1 MLFINVPTC
10 DLASFM
16 KLNLVKLILPLSWA
30 LLFTGCQLTPEQSP
44 KSQDMTTSTID
55 KPRQQ
60 SHQVDALQSEPT
72 ASPVVYD
79 DVWLRIRDR
88 LTFTVPDN
96 KEVAKWRDYYLRHPN
111 FMVTIAK
118 RAEPFLYY
126 IVEEIERRNMPI
138 ELALLP
144 IVESAYLPYGVSH
157 KSAAGLWQF
166 MPVAAKRFNLTRNW
180 WYDGRRDVVTSTHA
194 ALDYFQF
201 FHRTLGQD
209 WLNAVAAFNSGEG
222 RVGRAIAKNKRA
234 NKAYDF
240 WSLDLPRETTA
251 YVPKLL
257 AIIDILQRA
266 DELNYVFTPIKNSPV
281 ITALTLEKPLDIVL
295 AAKWLNTEPQALLK
309 LNPGLNRG
317 VTPPNSKHQLLVP
330 IASAALLQDKLATTK
345 PKDWLRWQHYSV
357 KAGDTLSEISAKH
370 SVQVAKIKQLNQ
382 LASNTI
388 RVGQK
393 LVLPLTDNI
402 VNLNDFNR
410 FGTKRRYHVVKSG
423 DNLWDISRKYKV
435 KVQDLVRWNKLPR
448 NAYLQPKQKL
458 KISL

>member
-1 MLFINVPTC
+1 M
-10 DLASFM
+10 
-16 KLNLVKLILPLSWA
+16 NLIFSKQKTLVLLA
-30 LLFTGCQLTPEQSP
+30 LLFVTACQQTPRVTNKQPMTNEQQATPSAIAAAIELPTTP
-44 KSQDMTTSTID
+44 KPAQT
-55 KPRQQ
+55 
-60 SHQVDALQSEPT
+60 L
-72 ASPVVYD
+72 PVKEVHD
-79 DVWLRIRDR
+79 DLWQRIRSQ
-88 LTFTVPDN
+88 LSIAVPN
-96 KEVAKWRDYYLRHPN
+96 NAEVAKWRNYYLRHPN
-111 FMVTIAK
+111 FMVTISE

-166 MPVAAKRFNLTRNW
+166 MPVAAERFNLKRNW
-180 WYDGRRDVVTSTHA
+180 WYDGRRDVVTSTNA
-194 ALDYFQF
+194 ALDYFEF

-266 DELNYVFTPIKNSPV
+266 DELNYVFTPIKNAPA
-281 ITALTLEKPLDIVL
+281 ITAITLDNQLDITL
-295 AAKWLNTEPQALLK
+295 AAKWSNMAPKELLR

-317 VTPPNSKHQLLVP
+317 VTPPDTKHQLLVP
-330 IASAALLQDKLATTK
+330 LANVTALNEKLAATK
-345 PKDWLRWQHYSV
+345 PTQWLRWQRYTV
-357 KAGDTLSEISAKH
+357 KSGDTLSEISAKH
-370 SVQVAKIKQLNQ
+370 TVKVTAIKQLNQ
-382 LASNTI
+382 LNSNNI
-388 RVGQK
+388 RIGQT

-402 VNLNDFNR
+402 INLNDFNR
-410 FGTKRRYHVVKSG
+410 LGTKRRYHVVKSG
-423 DNLWDISRKYKV
+423 DNLWNLSRKYKV
-435 KVQDLVRWNKLPR
+435 NVQDLVRWNKLSS
-448 NAYLQPKQKL
+448 NSFLQPKQKL
-458 KISL
+458 KVSL

>member
-1 MLFINVPTC
+1 MMTLFSNKKC
-10 DLASFM
+10 L
-16 KLNLVKLILPLSWA
+16 LIFVLLSITA
-30 LLFTGCQLTPEQSP
+30 CQQTPQYNSDKSVTNENIATSSAIAAAIESSVTPESMQ
-44 KSQDMTTSTID
+44 T
-55 KPRQQ
+55 
-60 SHQVDALQSEPT
+60 EPT
-72 ASPVVYD
+72 PVVYD
-79 DVWLRIRDR
+79 DVWQRIRSQ
-88 LTFTVPDN
+88 LTMVVPNN
-96 KEVAKWRDYYLRHPN
+96 KEVKKWRNYYLRHPN
-111 FMVTIAK
+111 FMVTISE

-180 WYDGRRDVVTSTHA
+180 WYDGRRDIVTSTNA

-234 NKAYDF
+234 NKTYDF
-240 WSLDLPRETTA
+240 WSLDLPKETTA

-266 DELNYVFTPIKNSPV
+266 DELNYVFTPIKNSPAIAA
-281 ITALTLEKPLDIVL
+281 ITLDSQLDITL
-295 AAKWLNTEPQALLK
+295 AAKWSNIEPKELLR

-317 VTPPNSKHQLLVP
+317 VTPPDTKHKLLVP
-330 IASAALLQDKLATTK
+330 LASAEMLNEKLAKTK
-345 PKDWLRWQHYSV
+345 PKDWLRWQRYTV
-357 KAGDTLSEISAKH
+357 KSGDTLSEISAKH
-370 SVQVAKIKQLNQ
+370 TVKVAAIKQLNQ
-382 LASNTI
+382 LNSNNI
-388 RVGQK
+388 RIGQT

-402 VNLNDFNR
+402 INLSDFNR
-410 FGTKRRYHVVKSG
+410 LGTKRRYHVVKSG
-423 DNLWDISRKYKV
+423 DNLWNLSRKYKV
-435 KVQDLVRWNKLPR
+435 KVQDLVRWNKLAS
-448 NAYLQPKQKL
+448 NGYLQPKQKL
-458 KISL
+458 KVSL

>member
-1 MLFINVPTC
+1 
-10 DLASFM
+10 M
-16 KLNLVKLILPLSWA
+16 KTPFFKQKFLPLFF
-30 LLFTGCQLTPEQSP
+30 LLLISACQQTPHVNN
-44 KSQDMTTSTID
+44 DTHTTNDNQASASTI
-55 KPRQQ
+55 
-60 SHQVDALQSEPT
+60 VNALETPATLKQTSINSKSEI
-72 ASPVVYD
+72 YD
-79 DVWLRIRDR
+79 DIWQRIRSQI
-88 LTFTVPDN
+88 TITVPEN
-96 KEVAKWRDYYLRHPN
+96 KEVAKWRSYYLRHPK
-111 FMVTIAK
+111 FMVTISE

-180 WYDGRRDVVTSTHA
+180 WYDGRRDIVTSTNA

-234 NKAYDF
+234 NKAIDF
-240 WSLDLPRETTA
+240 WSLDLPAETTA

-266 DELNYVFTPIKNSPV
+266 EELNYIFTPIKNAPAV
-281 ITALTLEKPLDIVL
+281 ATVTLDNQLDITL
-295 AAKWLNTEPQALLK
+295 AAKWSNIEAKELIR

-317 VTPPNSKHQLLVP
+317 VTPPIAKHQLLVP
-330 IASAALLQDKLATTK
+330 ITSVESLQEKLASTK
-345 PKDWLRWQHYSV
+345 SKQWLRWHRYTV
-357 KAGDTLSEISAKH
+357 KSGDTLSEISSRHTVK
-370 SVQVAKIKQLNQ
+370 VAAIKQLNQ
-382 LASNTI
+382 LNSNNI
-388 RVGQK
+388 RIGQT
-393 LVLPLTDNI
+393 LVLPLTSNI
-402 VNLNDFNR
+402 LDLSDFTR
-410 FGTKRRYHVVKSG
+410 YGTKKRFHIVKSG

-435 KVQDLVRWNKLPR
+435 KVKDLVRWNKLAN
-448 NAYLQPKQKL
+448 NALLQPNQKL
-458 KISL
+458 KLSL